1 VLLALDAQVEEI
13 RLVVV
18 LSFVVCTVPYNP
30 SKCSFVYLRDV
41 CGVSREPSIH
51 PAGFIPPP
59 FSPVYFLFFFSCSYF
74 DCNVNEEDEPGG
86 RRSGK
91 AE

>member
-59 FSPVYFLFFFSCSYF
+59 FSPVYFLFFF
-74 DCNVNEEDEPGG
+74 V
-86 RRSGK
+86 
-91 AE
+91 